1 MFKVSEGNIEQY
13 DFKIEINSLKVVI
26 IKSLQDENATLR
38 ERCSKLEQRPVVF
51 ESSTNDLEQYGRR
64 NDIVIS
70 GIPDS
75 ADINHLEES
84 VTEMLSDTD
93 VKVTSNGIEA
103 CHRIGKKSR
112 INRQKP
118 RFNLLIESMLRKL
131 FLTKIKYL
139 KIIKTIHST
148 PTIILF
154 LLARIWQ
161 ERETH

>member
-1 MFKVSEGNIEQY
+1 MFKVSGGTLEQY
-13 DFKIEINSLKVVI
+13 DFNIEINCLKDVI
-26 IKSLQDENATLR
+26 IKRLQDENATLR

-75 ADINHLEES
+75 ANINHLEGS
-84 VTEMLSDTD
+84 VTEMLSDID
-93 VKVTSNGIEA
+93 VMVTSNGIEA

-118 RFNLLIESMLRKL
+118 
-131 FLTKIKYL
+131 
-139 KIIKTIHST
+139 
-148 PTIILF
+148 
-154 LLARIWQ
+154 
-161 ERETH
+161 